1 MTKEQNEIIA
11 LTTLSFFGGVV
22 LTIVMANVFHREEL
36 LKQEENAF
44 KNQGR
49 TFIWNDDWESIP
61 QDGATIRIEHTDG
74 DTIYIGPSEE
84 HDPTQYQFFTID
96 DSVKVYDYSRYVGTI
111 KLDGALKTLIDRDNQ

>member
-1 MTKEQNEIIA
+1 MNKEQNEIIA
-11 LTTLSFFGGVV
+11 LAALSFLGGVF
-22 LTIVMANVFHREEL
+22 LTLAMTNVFHRDEL

-44 KNQGR
+44 KNQGQ

-61 QDGATIRIEHTDG
+61 QDGATIRIEHTEG
-74 DTIYIGPSEE
+74 DTVYIGPSEE

>member
-1 MTKEQNEIIA
+1 MNKEQNEIIA
-11 LTTLSFFGGVV
+11 LAALSFLGGVF
-22 LTIVMANVFHREEL
+22 LTLAMTNVFHREEL

-61 QDGATIRIEHTDG
+61 QDGTTIRIEHTDG
-74 DTIYIGPSEE
+74 DTVYIGPSEE

>member
-11 LTTLSFFGGVV
+11 LAALSFAGGVF
-22 LTIVMANVFHREEL
+22 LTLAMTNVFHRDEL

-44 KNQGR
+44 KNQGQ
-49 TFIWNDDWESIP
+49 TFVWNDDWESIP
-61 QDGATIRIEHTDG
+61 QDGATIRIEHTEG
-74 DTIYIGPSEE
+74 DTVYIGPSEE

-111 KLDGALKTLIDRDNQ
+111 KLDGTLKALIDQDNQ

>member
-1 MTKEQNEIIA
+1 MKKEQNDIIA
-11 LTTLSFFGGVV
+11 LAALSFLGGVF
-22 LTIVMANVFHREEL
+22 LTLAMTNAFHREEL

-44 KNQGR
+44 KNQGQ

-61 QDGATIRIEHTDG
+61 QDGATIRIEHTEG
-74 DTIYIGPSEE
+74 DTIYIGPNEE

-111 KLDGALKTLIDRDNQ
+111 KLDGALKVLIDQDNQ